1 MFQNFLYFTYFCG
14 LIENEVNLQGIYQT
28 HILSNGLKI
37 IHQQVDGKAAYCG
50 LIINA
55 GSRDE
60 REDEAGIAHF
70 IEHVIFKGTEKRK
83 AYHILS
89 RMEDVGGELNAYTT
103 KEDTCIYASFL
114 PKDYER
120 ALELFADIVFDSTF
134 PEREIEK
141 EKEVVIDEINSYKDS
156 PGELIFDDFEEL
168 VYKGELIGRNI
179 LGKEENVRNLRREQI
194 LDFIRR
200 NYKPQRMV
208 ISSVGNIDF
217 SKLVHWVEKYFGGI
231 AGDDTPIYR
240 VKPTLYEPQFREIVK
255 GTFQNHCIIGNIA
268 YDYRDD
274 KRLVLSML
282 VDLLGGSGMNSR
294 LNLNI
299 RERHGLAYNVEA
311 AYTPYSDTGLFT
323 VYFGC
328 DAADLEKCRKLCE
341 REMEN
346 LYTHALGHGQL
357 RKIKVQTIGQLTL
370 SAENYENTMLSIGKS
385 FLVYD
390 RVDSIEDIC
399 AKVEE
404 VDVISLQKVAA
415 EIFDI
420 RKQSVLIYK

>member
-1 MFQNFLYFTYFCG
+1 M
-14 LIENEVNLQGIYQT
+14 YQT
-28 HILSNGLKI
+28 YILKNGLKV
-37 IHQQVDGKAAYCG
+37 IHQQVSGKAAYCG

-70 IEHVIFKGTEKRK
+70 IEHVIFKGTAKRK

-114 PKDYER
+114 PKDYGR
-120 ALELFADIVFDSTF
+120 ALELFADIVFGSVF
-134 PEREIEK
+134 PEKEIGK
-141 EKEVVIDEINSYKDS
+141 EKEVVIDEINSYKDT

-168 VYKGELIGRNI
+168 VYKGEPIGRNI
-179 LGKEENVRNLRREQI
+179 LGSEACVRHLKREQI
-194 LDFIRR
+194 LSFVQR
-200 NYKPQRMV
+200 NYRPGRMV
-208 ISSVGNIDF
+208 ISSVGDIDF
-217 SKLVHWVEKYFGGI
+217 GKLTGLAEKYFGNIPG
-231 AGDDTPIYR
+231 GEPGLQR
-240 VKPTLYEPQFREIVK
+240 RKPAPYVPQYCELEK
-255 GTFQNHCIIGNIA
+255 GTFQNHCIIGNVA
-268 YDYRDD
+268 YDYRDER
-274 KRLVLSML
+274 RLALSML

-328 DAADLEKCRKLCE
+328 DAADLDKCRRLCE
-341 REMEN
+341 KEMET
-346 LYTHALGHGQL
+346 LYQWPLGQGQL
-357 RKIKVQTIGQLTL
+357 RKIRMQTIGQLTL

-390 RVDSIEDIC
+390 KVDSIESLCTRI
-399 AKVEE
+399 EE
-404 VDVISLQKVAA
+404 MDAGLLQEVAA
-415 EIFDI
+415 EIFDTG
-420 RKQSVLIYK
+420 RQSVLIYK

>member
-1 MFQNFLYFTYFCG
+1 M
-14 LIENEVNLQGIYQT
+14 YQT
-28 HILSNGLKI
+28 YILKNGLKI
-37 IHQQVDGKAAYCG
+37 IHQRVAGMAAYCG
-50 LIINA
+50 LIIHA

-60 REDEAGIAHF
+60 QEEEAGIAHF

-89 RMEDVGGELNAYTT
+89 RLEDVGGELNAYTT

-120 ALELFADIVFDSTF
+120 TLELFADIVFDSVF
-134 PEREIEK
+134 PEKEIEK

-168 VYKGELIGRNI
+168 IYRGEPIGRNI
-179 LGKEENVRNLRREQI
+179 LGTEENVRNLSRRQI
-194 LDFIRR
+194 MDFVRR
-200 NYKPQRMV
+200 NYQPQRMV
-208 ISSVGNIDF
+208 ISSVGDVDF
-217 SKLVHWVEKYFGGI
+217 DRLVRLIEKYFGGI
-231 AGDDTPIYR
+231 TGDGSFIRRIRPGIY
-240 VKPTLYEPQFREIVK
+240 VPQRREVEK
-255 GTFQNHCIIGNIA
+255 GTFQNHCIIGNVA

-274 KRLVLSML
+274 KRLALSML

-299 RERHGLAYNVEA
+299 REKHGLAYNVEA
-311 AYTPYSDTGLFT
+311 AYTPYSDTGIFT

-341 REMEN
+341 REMKS
-346 LYTHALGHGQL
+346 LYELPLRQGQL
-357 RKIKVQTIGQLTL
+357 RKIKLQTVGQLTL

-390 RVDSIEDIC
+390 KVDSIGYLCSKI
-399 AKVEE
+399 EE
-404 VDVISLQKVAA
+404 MDALTLQQVAA
-415 EIFDI
+415 EIFDVE
-420 RKQSVLIYK
+420 KQSVLVYK